1 MKTVFLVLAMAGL
14 SVCAQ
19 GEQPCLILRRQDE
32 PRRILGHDTVVTHWR
47 LLEGEFPDSVKP
59 TNHITSKVVRRVKDA
74 GGKVVEVPV
83 VFSQEDLAKAR
94 EQCKEEKP

>member
-1 MKTVFLVLAMAGL
+1 MKVISVVLLTSTILA
-14 SVCAQ
+14 AQ
-19 GEQPCLILRRQDE
+19 DHPCLILWRQDE
-32 PRRILGHDTVVTHWR
+32 PRRILGHDTIVTHWR

-94 EQCKEEKP
+94 QQCREETK

>member
-1 MKTVFLVLAMAGL
+1 M
-14 SVCAQ
+14 
-19 GEQPCLILRRQDE
+19 ILWRQDE

-94 EQCKEEKP
+94 EQCKGEQNERMD